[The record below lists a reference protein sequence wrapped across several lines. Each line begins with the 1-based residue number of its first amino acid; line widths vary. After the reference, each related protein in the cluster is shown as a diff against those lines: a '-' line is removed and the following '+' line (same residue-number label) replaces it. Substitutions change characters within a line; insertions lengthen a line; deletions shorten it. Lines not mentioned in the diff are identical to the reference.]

1 MSMYEPENLEE
12 LTQRLHV
19 EVIYQLFIAV
29 IV

>member
-12 LTQRLHV
+12 LTQRLHMKI
-19 EVIYQLFIAV
+19 IYQLFSAV